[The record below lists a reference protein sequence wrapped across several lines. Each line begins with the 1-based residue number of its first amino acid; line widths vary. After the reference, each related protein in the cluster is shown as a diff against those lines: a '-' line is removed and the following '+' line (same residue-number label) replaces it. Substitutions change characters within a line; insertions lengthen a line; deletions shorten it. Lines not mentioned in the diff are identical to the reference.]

1 MRISLVDAEVGE
13 IVMLVNF
20 EHQAGNSPFRA
31 SHAII
36 VREQAKQAFPAV
48 GEVPKMLTTRLISIR
63 AFDKKHC
70 MVAADVVEGVLL
82 GEAISAMLEDPAVDY
97 LHVHNAKLG
106 CFLARVTRA

>member
-1 MRISLVDAEVGE
+1 
-13 IVMLVNF
+13 MLVNF

-36 VREQAKQAFPAV
+36 VREQAEQAFPAV

-63 AFDKKHC
+63 AFDKKHY